1 MSPER
6 LEQFEKDALLHK
18 LQDENSLLKNEIKGL
33 KTKVGDLENLLYF
46 CFRNKKIEEYVN
58 EEKTSK

>member
-18 LQDENSLLKNEIKGL
+18 LQDENDILKEKLKSAL
-33 KTKVGDLENLLYF
+33 KTCSMYNYWDIQSTRHTLYKVKDILG
-46 CFRNKKIEEYVN
+46 K
-58 EEKTSK
+58 

>member
-18 LQDENSLLKNEIKGL
+18 LQD
-33 KTKVGDLENLLYF
+33 KTDTITELVLSCPNNMELGKKIRNFILEDLE
-46 CFRNKKIEEYVN
+46 V
-58 EEKTSK
+58 

>member
-18 LQDENSLLKNEIKGL
+18 LQDENSRLKLILSKL
-33 KTKVGDLENLLYF
+33 KELERHGK
-46 CFRNKKIEEYVN
+46 CQV
-58 EEKTSK
+58 

>member
-1 MSPER
+1 MS
-6 LEQFEKDALLHK
+6 FNKDAKIHK

-46 CFRNKKIEEYVN
+46 CFRNKI
-58 EEKTSK
+58 

>member
-18 LQDENSLLKNEIKGL
+18 LQDENKRLKEKIKSVIKTCSMYNMWDINSTTYTLHKVKDIL
-33 KTKVGDLENLLYF
+33 K
-46 CFRNKKIEEYVN
+46 
-58 EEKTSK
+58 